1 MNMWCGGWV
10 RDHSSSQITLVVA
23 SLSSWCKHSPREYK
37 ETISEAWLCLRW
49 SVNGAGSDQVDQMT
63 NTGSWASGVWTYLG
77 ETGKQPLHAEHAQHK
92 DKPWQRRTPTSFIIS
107 SIMTFSMKLEK

>member
-1 MNMWCGGWV
+1 M
-10 RDHSSSQITLVVA
+10 
-23 SLSSWCKHSPREYK
+23 
-37 ETISEAWLCLRW
+37 CLRW

-63 NTGSWASGVWTYLG
+63 NTGSWANGVWTYVS

-92 DKPWQRRTPTSFIIS
+92 DKPWQRSTPTSFTIS